1 MSFDLFLVAF
11 QDGQAYVG
19 GVEADRQVLDS
30 AQHTHYIEHSNYV
43 ICFPDGSHV
52 ELYAGG
58 LHDKDKFDG
67 GMFALRGRSFSQA
80 VMQFIWDFAAAGRL
94 AIFPAMEPPLV
105 VLPSEELQAEL
116 PSDLLENRR
125 PIVVADGHKLGTVLS
140 DGFTV
145 WQAYRDQIVSDAQ
158 DDSGDA

>member
-11 QDGQAYVG
+11 RDGQACVG
-19 GVEADRQVLDS
+19 DVEAARQVLDS

-94 AIFPAMEPPLV
+94 AIFPARMWSYFIIPGE
-105 VLPSEELQAEL
+105 
-116 PSDLLENRR
+116 
-125 PIVVADGHKLGTVLS
+125 G
-140 DGFTV
+140 
-145 WQAYRDQIVSDAQ
+145 Q
-158 DDSGDA
+158 DSQTFCAA